1 MPKSITNR
9 RCPNG
14 TRRNKKTGNCDP
26 VNKSATK
33 TLKAK
38 KFERCPNG
46 TRRNKYTGDCEPTNN
61 TSTPV
66 MMKERKPPFPVDE
79 NQRARKIQQF
89 MLQNKQK
96 IRALF
101 LNTICS
107 DSGSCI
113 ALGTN
118 SDKIKQFF
126 GGFIDFTYLSSVRK
140 IGKSSANG
148 AICELTYE
156 HRGYNSHAIVK
167 MNAKPGS
174 DSLFYEYFVGIR
186 INHYCKHFPCFLET
200 YGSYTV
206 DPVYWKEMKEGTHPV
221 TKHKLFANFA
231 LNSPDAYD
239 ISKSCENDYYKTYAI
254 MIQHLKVKSGEETMG
269 DCIQMYNFRQTNLIS
284 SLYQVYFALS
294 ALAEYEL
301 YTHYDL
307 HENNVMMYVP
317 DPNGYIEYHYHHT
330 TSGGMTTR
338 FKSKYIVKIIDYG
351 RNFIKVDG
359 MPENSTLFSN
369 KLCKD
374 TKCSQPRTPCGEKY
388 GYAFFNTAVNNHYIV
403 PSKSNISHDLR
414 LCKRIIDEIHD
425 KLYIEDF
432 DAHTL
437 LSSVVYQ
444 GKYGTPEV
452 KKYGFPD
459 HIHNVMDAEMCM
471 RDYLDDHRN
480 KTSND
485 LAYLGKKKIGDL
497 HVYANLSKK
506 MHFVAA

>member
-1 MPKSITNR
+1 MPP

-26 VNKSATK
+26 VNKYAPK

-46 TRRNKYTGDCEPTNN
+46 TRRNKYTGDCEPTNK
-61 TSTPV
+61 TSKPLMEAV
-66 MMKERKPPFPVDE
+66 LKEHNPPFPVDE

-89 MLQNKQK
+89 MLKNKQK

-118 SDKIKQFF
+118 ADKIKQFF
-126 GGFIDFTYLSSVRK
+126 GGFVDFSYLSSVRK
-140 IGKSSANG
+140 IGKSSSNG

-156 HRGYNSHAIVK
+156 HRGYNSHSIMK
-167 MNAKPGS
+167 MNAKAGS
-174 DSLFYEYFVGIR
+174 DSLLYEYFVGVC
-186 INHYCKHFPCFLET
+186 INQYCKHFPCFLET

-206 DPVYWKEMKEGTHPV
+206 DPVYWQKIKAGKQQV
-221 TKHKLFANFA
+221 TKDKLFANFA

-239 ISKSCENDYYKTYAI
+239 ISKSCETDYYKTYAI

-269 DCIQMYNFRQTNLIS
+269 DCIKILNFIRNDLLS
-284 SLYQVYFALS
+284 SLYQVYFVLS
-294 ALAEYEL
+294 ALAEHEL

-330 TSGGMTTR
+330 VGGITT

-359 MPENSTLFSN
+359 ISENSKLFSE

-374 TKCSQPRTPCGEKY
+374 KKCNQPRKPCGAKY
-388 GYAFFNTAVNNHYIV
+388 GYRFFNTKVKEVDNYFIV

-414 LCKRIIDEIHD
+414 LCKRIIDKIDHT
-425 KLYIEDF
+425 LYIEDYS
-432 DAHTL
+432 AHNL
-437 LSSVVYQ
+437 LSSVVYAYQ
-444 GKYGTPEV
+444 YGTPEV
-452 KKYGFPD
+452 KNYGYPD
-459 HIHNVMDAEMCM
+459 DIYNVIDAEMCI
-471 RDYLDDHRN
+471 RDYLDDRHR
-480 KTSND
+480 KASNN
-485 LAYLGKKKIGDL
+485 LEYSRKNKIGDL
-497 HVYANLSKK
+497 HVYADLTKK
-506 MHFVAA
+506 MHFVSA